1 MLAFFWCLG
10 AVRFAMWEYVRKCV
24 RDLLSIPNLSVSAL
38 VLVLRGP
45 ALRMYM

>member
-10 AVRFAMWEYVRKCV
+10 AVRFATWEYVRKCES
-24 RDLLSIPNLSVSAL
+24 DLLSTPNPSVS